1 MTLNNNIFAEK
12 KEKKKNSQELMQID
26 HVHFTVSCTDRSV
39 DSKGRVIYKSI
50 VSVDG

>member
-1 MTLNNNIFAEK
+1 MRLNNNIFQGKK
-12 KEKKKNSQELMQID
+12 KERKKLCGNKWLSTITASL
-26 HVHFTVSCTDRSV
+26 TDRSV